1 MVTHTTSNVGGRMIA
16 VSAALFLLLA
26 VSVGAMHTTAASAQT
41 PSIYVNGTGGS
52 SSTYGSMYGSSE
64 PNASVYVN
72 GTSGSSTTYS
82 SMYGSNDPNASAYGS
97 MYGNGYVSSYPY
109 SSTYYGSTF
118 PSMTTTTYAAALTPT
133 YDVSGAYCTPSSGTG
148 QIWVPAGASAA
159 SIGC

>member
-1 MVTHTTSNVGGRMIA
+1 MVTHTTSNIGRRIMA
-16 VSAALFLLLA
+16 VSAALFALLA

-64 PNASVYVN
+64 PSSSVYVN
-72 GTSGSSTTYS
+72 GTGGSSTTYT
-82 SMYGSNDPNASAYGS
+82 SMYGSSDP
-97 MYGNGYVSSYPY
+97 NGYVSSYPY

-118 PSMTTTTYAAALTPT
+118 PSMTTTTYVSALTPT

-148 QIWVPAGASAA
+148 QIWVPSGASAA
-159 SIGC
+159 SMGC